1 MKTINIFISFL
12 FLILLC
18 SCGEGVV
25 SIGDDKFQPKIVVE
39 GYLSPNNPI
48 EDIKISRNY
57 PLNSSISYDDVYISD
72 AIVTITDLQTN
83 KDYNLIYDSIKKS
96 YKYNGNEL
104 IIGYNKS
111 YRLSVRAVIDGNNL
125 YTKCTTTTPEIGFK
139 IHKDL
144 SLLGE
149 MKYREKDNNNN
160 LKYFKIV
167 YDPSP
172 GTDFYIIASVALD
185 ATVESFIYE
194 NSYFEIKQDDVI
206 KNFEQYQ
213 YESKWIQNINTSVKN
228 QSKNIEWVDTWF
240 YGNYRTIMYAGDKNL
255 KDYYITINQLQEMDG
270 NYHEPKMYF
279 EGDGIGIFGSF
290 IADTVYF
297 KVIR

>member
-83 KDYNLIYDSIKKS
+83 KDYNLIYDPIKKS

-149 MKYREKDNNNN
+149 MKYREKDNNDN